1 MCLCVCLIKRVWLSV
16 NECVWL
22 FIYIHVRL
30 SVCLSLSGW
39 LAGCPCMSV
48 RPPLLSVC
56 LCLSVSLSLHV
67 HLSIC
72 LSVCLCLPIC
82 PSLYRCMSVFPSV
95 FPSRAYVWSSVCL
108 SAHLSVFLSVC
119 LLCHVQLF
127 VSCLCVCHCV
137 SVSLPVCLPLH
148 VFMSN
153 SVYVC
158 L

>member
-1 MCLCVCLIKRVWLSV
+1 MT
-16 NECVWL
+16 
-22 FIYIHVRL
+22 IYLHTCPP
-30 SVCLSLSGW
+30 VCLSIIVC

-56 LCLSVSLSLHV
+56 LRLSVSLSLHV
-67 HLSIC
+67 HLSVC
-72 LSVCLCLPIC
+72 LSVCV
-82 PSLYRCMSVFPSV
+82 Y
-95 FPSRAYVWSSVCL
+95 L
-108 SAHLSVFLSVC
+108 SARLSIVTCLYFRPFSLLVRTSDRLSVC
-119 LLCHVQLF
+119 PLICPYFCPSVCSVMSNFLCV
-127 VSCLCVCHCV
+127 CLCVCHCV